1 VQATLLDVLVHG
13 ELTGEKPAA
22 SADNAFGSRRRTLAA
37 LRVLGTRTRATHE
50 PRLRNPTKRKGGD
63 AMNAARTRGSRED
76 DETHID

>member
-1 VQATLLDVLVHG
+1 MHIEQALAGVPVEDR
-13 ELTGEKPAA
+13 P
-22 SADNAFGSRRRTLAA
+22 LAA